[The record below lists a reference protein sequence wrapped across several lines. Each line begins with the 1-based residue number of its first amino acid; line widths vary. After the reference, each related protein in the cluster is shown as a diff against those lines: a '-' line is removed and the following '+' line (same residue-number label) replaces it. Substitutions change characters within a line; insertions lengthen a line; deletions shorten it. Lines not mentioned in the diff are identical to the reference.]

1 MDARAGTKLRHLFST
16 LGGLLLVLVLACGS
30 DPTPTPMP
38 PPTSVPAPTPTAT
51 PLPTATPTPEPTP
64 TPRAE
69 PDGRL
74 SDRSLIPEEATLVV
88 DARLATVL
96 SSPVIGT
103 LIESLL
109 VGDEGDT
116 NIVSGFEEE
125 SGISLASVE
134 YMEAFL
140 DIEALLSID
149 ADVEGPNSAEAP
161 TIGAALH
168 GSFDRDELVD
178 NFNAAVDTP
187 GVERYQGFEI
197 FLDSSG
203 NEEDFVLSF
212 FDSGT
217 VLIGTIDGVKMML
230 DVSVGDIRPLSG
242 QAVQSLNAL
251 GDRDL
256 GILIRQAPELVNG
269 MSGASQDQ
277 LGPMSG
283 LTANALTAPLTLG
296 TIRLDGDRMELVAQE
311 FFDDEDT
318 AIAAK
323 EFTEGS
329 MTMLGAMLGSPEIQD
344 VLAGLEVTRDG
355 MVVTQS
361 LSIDA
366 QQLEKAVEFLFGFLA
381 MTTPDS

>member
-1 MDARAGTKLRHLFST
+1 MDARAGTKLRHLFSI
-16 LGGLLLVLVLACGS
+16 LGGLLLALVLACGS
-30 DPTPTPMP
+30 DPTPT
-38 PPTSVPAPTPTAT
+38 PTPTAT

-64 TPRAE
+64 APSVETT
-69 PDGRL
+69 GRL
-74 SDRSLIPEEATLVV
+74 SEQSLIPEDATLVV

-134 YMEAFL
+134 YTEAFL
-140 DIEALLSID
+140 DIEALLSTGTG
-149 ADVEGPNSAEAP
+149 EELPKSTQAP

-203 NEEDFVLSF
+203 GEESFVLSF
-212 FDSGT
+212 FDSDT

-296 TIRLDGDRMELVAQE
+296 TIRLGGDRMELVAQE

-323 EFTEGS
+323 DFTEGS

-361 LSIDA
+361 MSIDT